1 MDQLFSIL
9 CRVLKTEIQSPDEL
23 VKKIQQAPIIPKPD
37 VDELLFTWDW
47 REFISPKLSGKSLQN
62 HSFFHSFQLKKEY
75 GTVVFRAKKYSQLS
89 EWSPESGIKLL
100 KEGFEDSPV
109 PASEFRVESLNLE
122 KVYSD
127 LYSKYFPTLSTE
139 DRKKA
144 EKSWENLRTILENL
158 PKKRMNLPH
167 MRLSSLPRQ
176 KQVAPAKVPDFLEPC
191 LNEEIPELIGEHCV
205 YEPSDGQFDVDIRP
219 GMDVAVYTQSV
230 KDRPWLGRVQSIQE
244 RGARFEIQWFKKKA
258 RTLTFQAMFNKDG
271 TKMTSVLPSETVMM
285 WEFSSNKSED
295 SFNISKDWTEK
306 INRQYESHD
315 KCYL

>member
-109 PASEFRVESLNLE
+109 PASEFRVETLNLE
-122 KVYSD
+122 KV
-127 LYSKYFPTLSTE
+127 
-139 DRKKA
+139 
-144 EKSWENLRTILENL
+144 
-158 PKKRMNLPH
+158 
-167 MRLSSLPRQ
+167 
-176 KQVAPAKVPDFLEPC
+176 
-191 LNEEIPELIGEHCV
+191 
-205 YEPSDGQFDVDIRP
+205 
-219 GMDVAVYTQSV
+219 
-230 KDRPWLGRVQSIQE
+230 
-244 RGARFEIQWFKKKA
+244 
-258 RTLTFQAMFNKDG
+258 
-271 TKMTSVLPSETVMM
+271 
-285 WEFSSNKSED
+285 
-295 SFNISKDWTEK
+295 
-306 INRQYESHD
+306 
-315 KCYL
+315 